1 MQLSDLKTGEKGVI
15 VKVLGHGAFRKRILE
30 MGFVKGNVVEVI
42 LSAPLKD
49 PIKYKILG
57 FDVSLRRK
65 DANQIEVVSFQ
76 EVKYLEEEKS
86 NNKDN
91 TIEKENDFV
100 SSSYDKDYL
109 EQAKAKELAEKK
121 SKIINVA
128 LVGNP
133 NCGKTSIFNIASHAH
148 ERVGNYSGV
157 TVDEKVGT
165 FTYNGYT
172 FHLTDLPGTYSLSAY
187 SPEELYVR
195 KHIMNKKP
203 DIILNVIDASNIER
217 NLYLTTSIIDM
228 DLNIVMALNMYD
240 ELENSGDKIDIDNL
254 AQLLGIP
261 IIPTIGRNG
270 IGINNLFDKIIDVY
284 EGTDTLSHHIHIN
297 HGQHIEQIISTLRKA
312 LREKNFSDYMST
324 RFLSIKLLEGDRDM
338 ETFIKKTDNTDTIL
352 KLRDDLKQTFEKQNN
367 VDLETAITDAKYG
380 FIRGALKEVCIKNE
394 KKDKNKTTEFIDSI
408 VTNKYLGYPVFLLFL
423 LITFFCTFF
432 IGQFPM
438 DWIDALFVFL
448 GEKVSNIM
456 VDGPLK
462 DMLVDGIISGVGS
475 VIVFLPNI
483 LILYIFISFMEDSG
497 YMARAAFIMDKLMHK
512 MGLHGKSFIPMI
524 MGFGCN
530 IPAIM
535 STRTIED
542 RKSRLITMLIIP
554 LMSCSARIPVYLILI
569 GAFFPTKAPFILLFL
584 YVLGMVLAILLAK
597 IFSKFIVRGESMP
610 FVMELPPYRMPTTKS
625 VIRHAW
631 EKGKEYL
638 KKMGTT
644 ILFASILIWALG
656 YYPQHDA
663 FNNPK
668 QQIENSYLGRIGKTI
683 EPVMAPCGFDWK
695 QSVSLLSGAFAKEIV
710 ASTMGVLYSS
720 SEESE
725 QVKQIIEEDNG
736 SDLRISRL
744 IHNNMTPLSAF
755 CMLIFVLL
763 YMPCLSTVVAIKAET
778 GKWRLALFVVC
789 YTICLAWIC
798 STIVYQIGSLIIS

>member
-1 MQLSDLKTGEKGVI
+1 MFLSDLKTGEKGVI

-30 MGFVKGNVVEVI
+30 MGFVKGNVVEVV

-49 PIKYKILG
+49 PIKYKILN

-65 DANQIEVVSFQ
+65 DATQIEVVSLNEAKAIKEQ
-76 EVKYLEEEKS
+76 S
-86 NNKDN
+86 NNQDN
-91 TIEKENDFV
+91 NTEKNLILSNHEE
-100 SSSYDKDYL
+100 DYL
-109 EQAKAKELAEKK
+109 QQAKELAEKK
-121 SKIINVA
+121 SKVINVA

-133 NCGKTSIFNIASHAH
+133 NCGKTSIFNVASHAH

-165 FTYNGYT
+165 FTYKGYT
-172 FHLTDLPGTYSLSAY
+172 FNLTDLPGTYSLSAY

-195 KHIMNKKP
+195 KHIMSKKP
-203 DIILNVIDASNIER
+203 DIVLNVIDASNIER
-217 NLYLTTSIIDM
+217 NLYLTTSVIDM

-240 ELENSGDKIDIDNL
+240 ELENSGDKLDIDNF
-254 AQLLGIP
+254 AKLLGIP

-270 IGINNLFDKIIDVY
+270 TGVNNLFDKIIDVY
-284 EGTDTLSHHIHIN
+284 EGKDTLSHHIHIN
-297 HGQHIEQIISTLRKA
+297 HGVIIERLITTLRKS
-312 LREKNFSDYMST
+312 LRENGFSDYMST
-324 RFLSIKLLEGDRDM
+324 RFLAIKLLEGDKDM
-338 ETFIKKTDNTDTIL
+338 ETFVKQTNTNGEIL
-352 KLRDDLKQTFEKQNN
+352 KLRDTLRESFEKQINA
-367 VDLETAITDAKYG
+367 DLETSITDAKYG
-380 FIRGALKEVCIKNE
+380 FIRGALKEVWQKNE
-394 KKDKNKTTEFIDSI
+394 KQDKNKTTEFIDSI

-423 LITFFCTFF
+423 LVTFFCTFF

-438 DWIDALFVFL
+438 DWIDALFAWL
-448 GEKVSNIM
+448 GEKVSDTM
-456 VDGPLK
+456 TDGPLK
-462 DMLVDGIISGVGS
+462 DMIVDGIISGVGS

-497 YMARAAFIMDKLMHK
+497 YMARAAFIMDKLMHR

-530 IPAIM
+530 IPAVM
-535 STRTIED
+535 ATRTIED
-542 RKSRLITMLIIP
+542 RKSRLITMLIVP
-554 LMSCSARIPVYLILI
+554 LMSCSARIPVYLIII
-569 GAFFPTKAPFILLFL
+569 GAFFPSKAPFILLFL
-584 YVLGMVLAILLAK
+584 YVLGMALAILMAK
-597 IFSKFIVRGESMP
+597 IFSKFLVKGESMP
-610 FVMELPPYRMPTTKS
+610 FVMELPPYRMPTSKS
-625 VIRHAW
+625 VLRHAW

-656 YYPQHDA
+656 YYPNHNDY
-663 FNNPK
+663 NNPK

-683 EPVMAPCGFDWK
+683 EPVMEPCGFDWK

-720 SEESE
+720 ADKSE
-725 QVKQIIEEDNG
+725 QVQEIIAQDDG

-744 IHNNMTPLSAF
+744 IHNNMSPLSAF

-763 YMPCLSTVVAIKAET
+763 YMPCVSTVIAIKSET
-778 GKWRLALFVVC
+778 GKWRWALFVVC

-798 STIVYQIGSLIIS
+798 STIVFQLGSLIIG

>member
-1 MQLSDLKTGEKGVI
+1 MFLSDLKTGEKGVI

-30 MGFVKGNVVEVI
+30 MGFVKGNVVEVV

-49 PIKYKILG
+49 PIKYKILN

-65 DANQIEVVSFQ
+65 DATQIEVVSLNEAKAIKEQ
-76 EVKYLEEEKS
+76 TNNQDNNTEKNLILSNHEE
-86 NNKDN
+86 
-91 TIEKENDFV
+91 
-100 SSSYDKDYL
+100 DYL
-109 EQAKAKELAEKK
+109 QQAKELAEKK
-121 SKIINVA
+121 SKVINVA

-133 NCGKTSIFNIASHAH
+133 NCGKTSIFNVASHAH

-165 FTYNGYT
+165 FTYKGYT
-172 FHLTDLPGTYSLSAY
+172 FNLTDLPGTYSLSAY

-195 KHIMNKKP
+195 KHIMSKKP
-203 DIILNVIDASNIER
+203 DIVLNVIDASNIER
-217 NLYLTTSIIDM
+217 NMYLTTSVIDM

-240 ELENSGDKIDIDNL
+240 ELENSGDKLDIDNF
-254 AQLLGIP
+254 AKLLGIP

-270 IGINNLFDKIIDVY
+270 TGVNNLFDKIIDVY
-284 EGTDTLSHHIHIN
+284 EGKDTLSHHIHIN
-297 HGQHIEQIISTLRKA
+297 HGVIIERLITTLRKS
-312 LREKNFSDYMST
+312 LRENGFSDYMST
-324 RFLSIKLLEGDRDM
+324 RFLAIKLLEGDKDM
-338 ETFIKKTDNTDTIL
+338 ETFVKQTNTNGEIL
-352 KLRDDLKQTFEKQNN
+352 KLRDTLRESFEKQINA
-367 VDLETAITDAKYG
+367 DLETSITDAKYG
-380 FIRGALKEVCIKNE
+380 FIRGALKEVWQKNE
-394 KKDKNKTTEFIDSI
+394 KQDKNKTTEFIDSI

-423 LITFFCTFF
+423 LVTFFCTFF

-438 DWIDALFVFL
+438 DWIDALFAWL
-448 GEKVSNIM
+448 GEKVSDTM
-456 VDGPLK
+456 TDGPLK
-462 DMLVDGIISGVGS
+462 DMIVDGIISGVGS

-497 YMARAAFIMDKLMHK
+497 YMARAAFIMDKLMHR

-530 IPAIM
+530 IPAVM
-535 STRTIED
+535 ATRTIED
-542 RKSRLITMLIIP
+542 RKSRLITMLIVP
-554 LMSCSARIPVYLILI
+554 LMSCSARIPVYLIII
-569 GAFFPTKAPFILLFL
+569 GAFFPSKAPFILLFL
-584 YVLGMVLAILLAK
+584 YVLGMALAILMAK
-597 IFSKFIVRGESMP
+597 IFSKFLVKGESMP
-610 FVMELPPYRMPTTKS
+610 FVMELPPYRMPTSKS
-625 VIRHAW
+625 VLRHAW

-656 YYPQHDA
+656 YYPNHNDY
-663 FNNPK
+663 NNPK

-683 EPVMAPCGFDWK
+683 EPVMEPCGFDWK

-720 SEESE
+720 ADKSE
-725 QVKQIIEEDNG
+725 QVQEIIAQDDG

-744 IHNNMTPLSAF
+744 IHNNMSPLSAF

-763 YMPCLSTVVAIKAET
+763 YMPCVSTVIAIKSET
-778 GKWRLALFVVC
+778 GKWRWALFVVC

-798 STIVYQIGSLIIS
+798 STIVFQLGSLIIG

>member
-1 MQLSDLKTGEKGVI
+1 MFLSDLKTGEKGVI

-49 PIKYKILG
+49 PIKYKILN

-65 DANQIEVVSFQ
+65 DATQIEVVSLNEAKAIKEQ
-76 EVKYLEEEKS
+76 TNNQDNNTEKNLILSNHEE
-86 NNKDN
+86 
-91 TIEKENDFV
+91 
-100 SSSYDKDYL
+100 DYL
-109 EQAKAKELAEKK
+109 QQAKELAEKK
-121 SKIINVA
+121 SKVINVA

-133 NCGKTSIFNIASHAH
+133 NCGKTSIFNVASHAH

-165 FTYNGYT
+165 FTYKGYT
-172 FHLTDLPGTYSLSAY
+172 FNLTDLPGTYSLSAY

-195 KHIMNKKP
+195 KHIMSKKP
-203 DIILNVIDASNIER
+203 DIVLNVIDASNIER
-217 NLYLTTSIIDM
+217 NLYLTTSVIDM

-240 ELENSGDKIDIDNL
+240 ELENSGDKLDIDNF
-254 AQLLGIP
+254 AKLLGIP

-270 IGINNLFDKIIDVY
+270 TGVNNLFDKIIDVY
-284 EGTDTLSHHIHIN
+284 EGKDTLSHHIHIN
-297 HGQHIEQIISTLRKA
+297 HGVIIERLITTLRKS
-312 LREKNFSDYMST
+312 LRENGFSDYMST
-324 RFLSIKLLEGDRDM
+324 RFLAIKLLEGDKDM
-338 ETFIKKTDNTDTIL
+338 ETFVKQTNTNGEIL
-352 KLRDDLKQTFEKQNN
+352 KLRDTLRESFEKQINA
-367 VDLETAITDAKYG
+367 DLETSITDAKYG
-380 FIRGALKEVCIKNE
+380 FIRGALKEVWQKNE
-394 KKDKNKTTEFIDSI
+394 KQDKNKTTEFIDSI

-423 LITFFCTFF
+423 LVTFFCTFF

-438 DWIDALFVFL
+438 DWIDALFAWL
-448 GEKVSNIM
+448 GEKVSDTM
-456 VDGPLK
+456 TDGPLK
-462 DMLVDGIISGVGS
+462 DMIVDGIISGVGS

-497 YMARAAFIMDKLMHK
+497 YMARAAFIMDKLMHR

-530 IPAIM
+530 IPAVM
-535 STRTIED
+535 ATRTIED
-542 RKSRLITMLIIP
+542 RKSRLITMLIVP
-554 LMSCSARIPVYLILI
+554 LMSCSARIPVYLIII
-569 GAFFPTKAPFILLFL
+569 GAFFPSKAPFILLFL
-584 YVLGMVLAILLAK
+584 YVLGMALAILMAK
-597 IFSKFIVRGESMP
+597 IFSKFLVKGESMP
-610 FVMELPPYRMPTTKS
+610 FVMELPPYRMPTSKS
-625 VIRHAW
+625 VLRHAW

-656 YYPQHDA
+656 YYPNHNNY
-663 FNNPK
+663 NNPK

-683 EPVMAPCGFDWK
+683 EPVMEPCGFDWK

-720 SEESE
+720 ADKSE
-725 QVKQIIEEDNG
+725 QVQEIIAQDDG

-744 IHNNMTPLSAF
+744 IHNNMSPLSAF

-763 YMPCLSTVVAIKAET
+763 YMPCVSTVIAIKSET
-778 GKWRLALFVVC
+778 GKWRWALFVVC

-798 STIVYQIGSLIIS
+798 STIVFQLGSLIIG

>member
-1 MQLSDLKTGEKGVI
+1 MFLSDLKTGEKGVI

-49 PIKYKILG
+49 PIKYKILN

-65 DANQIEVVSFQ
+65 DATQIEVVSLNEAKALKEQ
-76 EVKYLEEEKS
+76 TNNQDNNTEKNLILSNHEE
-86 NNKDN
+86 
-91 TIEKENDFV
+91 
-100 SSSYDKDYL
+100 DYL
-109 EQAKAKELAEKK
+109 QQAKELAEKK
-121 SKIINVA
+121 SKVINVA

-133 NCGKTSIFNIASHAH
+133 NCGKTSIFNVASHAH

-165 FTYNGYT
+165 FTYKGYT
-172 FHLTDLPGTYSLSAY
+172 FNLTDLPGTYSLSAY

-195 KHIMNKKP
+195 KHIMSKKP
-203 DIILNVIDASNIER
+203 DIVLNVIDASNIER
-217 NLYLTTSIIDM
+217 NLYLTTSVIDM

-240 ELENSGDKIDIDNL
+240 ELENSGDKLDIDNF
-254 AQLLGIP
+254 AKLLGIP

-270 IGINNLFDKIIDVY
+270 TGVNNLFDKIIDVY
-284 EGTDTLSHHIHIN
+284 EGKDTLSHHIHIN
-297 HGQHIEQIISTLRKA
+297 HGVIIERLITTLRKS
-312 LREKNFSDYMST
+312 LRENGFSDYMST
-324 RFLSIKLLEGDRDM
+324 RFLAIKLLEGDKDM
-338 ETFIKKTDNTDTIL
+338 ETFVKQTNTNGEIL
-352 KLRDDLKQTFEKQNN
+352 KLRDTLRESFEKQINA
-367 VDLETAITDAKYG
+367 DLETSITDAKYG
-380 FIRGALKEVCIKNE
+380 FIRGALKEVWQKNE
-394 KKDKNKTTEFIDSI
+394 KQDKNKTTEFIDSI

-423 LITFFCTFF
+423 LVTFFCTFF

-438 DWIDALFVFL
+438 DWIDALFAWL
-448 GEKVSNIM
+448 GEKVSDTM
-456 VDGPLK
+456 TDGPLK
-462 DMLVDGIISGVGS
+462 DMIVDGIISGVGS

-497 YMARAAFIMDKLMHK
+497 YMARAAFIMDKLMHR

-530 IPAIM
+530 IPAVM
-535 STRTIED
+535 ATRTIED
-542 RKSRLITMLIIP
+542 RKSRLITMLIVP
-554 LMSCSARIPVYLILI
+554 LMSCSARIPVYLIII
-569 GAFFPTKAPFILLFL
+569 GAFFPSKAPFILLFL
-584 YVLGMVLAILLAK
+584 YVLGMALAILMAK
-597 IFSKFIVRGESMP
+597 IFSKFLVKGESMP
-610 FVMELPPYRMPTTKS
+610 FVMELPPYRMPTSKS
-625 VIRHAW
+625 VLRHAW

-656 YYPQHDA
+656 YYPNHNNY
-663 FNNPK
+663 NNPK

-683 EPVMAPCGFDWK
+683 EPVMEPCGFDWK

-720 SEESE
+720 VDKSE
-725 QVKQIIEEDNG
+725 QVQEIIAQDDG

-744 IHNNMTPLSAF
+744 IHNNMSPLSAF

-763 YMPCLSTVVAIKAET
+763 YMPCVSTVIAIKSET
-778 GKWRLALFVVC
+778 GKWRWALFVVC

-798 STIVYQIGSLIIS
+798 STIVFQLGSLIIG

>member
-1 MQLSDLKTGEKGVI
+1 MFLSDLKTGEKGVI

-30 MGFVKGNVVEVI
+30 MGFVKGNVVEVV

-49 PIKYKILG
+49 PIKYKILN

-65 DANQIEVVSFQ
+65 DATQIEVVSLNEAKALKEQ
-76 EVKYLEEEKS
+76 TNNQDNNTEKNLILSNHEE
-86 NNKDN
+86 
-91 TIEKENDFV
+91 
-100 SSSYDKDYL
+100 DYL
-109 EQAKAKELAEKK
+109 QQAKELAEKK
-121 SKIINVA
+121 SKVINVA

-133 NCGKTSIFNIASHAH
+133 NCGKTSIFNVASHAH

-165 FTYNGYT
+165 FTYKGYT
-172 FHLTDLPGTYSLSAY
+172 FNLTDLPGTYSLSAY

-195 KHIMNKKP
+195 KHIMSKKP
-203 DIILNVIDASNIER
+203 DIVLNVIDASNIER
-217 NLYLTTSIIDM
+217 NLYLTTSVIDM

-240 ELENSGDKIDIDNL
+240 ELENSGDKLDIDNF
-254 AQLLGIP
+254 AKLLGIP

-270 IGINNLFDKIIDVY
+270 TGVNNLFDKIIDVY
-284 EGTDTLSHHIHIN
+284 EGKDTLSHHIHIN
-297 HGQHIEQIISTLRKA
+297 HGVIIERLITTLRKS
-312 LREKNFSDYMST
+312 LRENGFSDYMST
-324 RFLSIKLLEGDRDM
+324 RFLAIKLLEGDKDM
-338 ETFIKKTDNTDTIL
+338 ETFVKQTNTNGEIL
-352 KLRDDLKQTFEKQNN
+352 KLRDTLRESFEKQINA
-367 VDLETAITDAKYG
+367 DLETSITDAKYG
-380 FIRGALKEVCIKNE
+380 FIRGALKEVWQKNE
-394 KKDKNKTTEFIDSI
+394 KQDKNKTTEFIDSI

-423 LITFFCTFF
+423 LVTFFCTFF

-438 DWIDALFVFL
+438 DWIDALFAWL
-448 GEKVSNIM
+448 GEKVSDTM
-456 VDGPLK
+456 TDGPLK
-462 DMLVDGIISGVGS
+462 DMIVDGIISGVGS

-497 YMARAAFIMDKLMHK
+497 YMARAAFIMDKLMHR

-530 IPAIM
+530 IPAVM
-535 STRTIED
+535 ATRTIED
-542 RKSRLITMLIIP
+542 RKSRLITMLIVP
-554 LMSCSARIPVYLILI
+554 LMSCSARIPVYLIII
-569 GAFFPTKAPFILLFL
+569 GAFFPSKAPFILLFL
-584 YVLGMVLAILLAK
+584 YVLGMALAILMAK
-597 IFSKFIVRGESMP
+597 IFSKFLVKGESMP
-610 FVMELPPYRMPTTKS
+610 FVMELPPYRMPTSKS
-625 VIRHAW
+625 VLRHAW

-656 YYPQHDA
+656 YYPNHNDY
-663 FNNPK
+663 NNPK

-683 EPVMAPCGFDWK
+683 EPVMEPCGFDWK

-720 SEESE
+720 ADKSE
-725 QVKQIIEEDNG
+725 QVQEIIAQDDG

-744 IHNNMTPLSAF
+744 IHNNMSPLSAF

-763 YMPCLSTVVAIKAET
+763 YMPCVSTVIAIKSET
-778 GKWRLALFVVC
+778 GKWRWALFVVC

-798 STIVYQIGSLIIS
+798 STIVFQIGSLIIG

>member
-1 MQLSDLKTGEKGVI
+1 MFLSDLKTGEKGVI

-49 PIKYKILG
+49 PIKYKILN

-65 DANQIEVVSFQ
+65 DAMQIEVVSLNEAKAIKQ
-76 EVKYLEEEKS
+76 QS
-86 NNKDN
+86 NNQDN
-91 TIEKENDFV
+91 NTEKNLILSNHED
-100 SSSYDKDYL
+100 DYL
-109 EQAKAKELAEKK
+109 QQAKELAEKK
-121 SKIINVA
+121 SKVINVA

-165 FTYNGYT
+165 FNYKGYT
-172 FHLTDLPGTYSLSAY
+172 FNLTDLPGTYSLSAY

-195 KHIMNKKP
+195 KHIMSKKP

-217 NLYLTTSIIDM
+217 NLYLTTSVIDM

-240 ELENSGDKIDIDNL
+240 ELENSGDKLDIDNF
-254 AQLLGIP
+254 AKLLGIP

-270 IGINNLFDKIIDVY
+270 TGVNNVFDKIIDVY
-284 EGTDTLSHHIHIN
+284 EGKDTLSHHIHIN
-297 HGQHIEQIISTLRKA
+297 HGVIIERLITTLRKS
-312 LREKNFSDYMST
+312 LRENGFSDYMST
-324 RFLSIKLLEGDRDM
+324 RFLAIKLLEGDKDM
-338 ETFIKKTDNTDTIL
+338 ETFVKQTNTNGEIL
-352 KLRDDLKQTFEKQNN
+352 KLRDSLKETFEKQINA
-367 VDLETAITDAKYG
+367 DLETSITDAKYG
-380 FIRGALKEVCIKNE
+380 FIRGALKEVWQKNE
-394 KKDKNKTTEFIDSI
+394 KQDKNKTTEFIDSI

-438 DWIDALFVFL
+438 DWIDALFAWL
-448 GEKVSNIM
+448 GEKVSNTM
-456 VDGPLK
+456 ADGPLK

-497 YMARAAFIMDKLMHK
+497 YMARAAFIMDKLMHR

-535 STRTIED
+535 ATRTIED
-542 RKSRLITMLIIP
+542 RKSRLITMLIVP
-554 LMSCSARIPVYLILI
+554 LMSCSARIPVYLIII

-584 YVLGMVLAILLAK
+584 YVLGMALAILMAK
-597 IFSKFIVRGESMP
+597 IFSKFLVKGESMP
-610 FVMELPPYRMPTTKS
+610 FVMELPPYRMPTSKS
-625 VIRHAW
+625 VVRHAW

-656 YYPQHDA
+656 YYPNHDNY
-663 FNNPK
+663 NNPK

-683 EPVMAPCGFDWK
+683 EPVMEPCGFDWK

-720 SEESE
+720 ADKSE
-725 QVKQIIEEDNG
+725 QVQEIIAEDSG

-744 IHNNMTPLSAF
+744 IHNNMSPLSAF

-763 YMPCLSTVVAIKAET
+763 YMPCVSTVIAIKAET
-778 GKWRLALFVVC
+778 GKWRWALFVVC

-798 STIVYQIGSLIIS
+798 STIVFQLGSLIIS

>member
-1 MQLSDLKTGEKGVI
+1 MFLSDLKTGEKGVI

-49 PIKYKILG
+49 PIKYKILN

-65 DANQIEVVSFQ
+65 DATQIEVVSLNEAKAIKEQ
-76 EVKYLEEEKS
+76 TNNQDNNTEKNLILSNHEE
-86 NNKDN
+86 
-91 TIEKENDFV
+91 
-100 SSSYDKDYL
+100 DYL
-109 EQAKAKELAEKK
+109 QQAKELAEKK
-121 SKIINVA
+121 SKVINVA

-165 FTYNGYT
+165 FTYKGYT
-172 FHLTDLPGTYSLSAY
+172 FNLTDLPGTYSLSAY

-195 KHIMNKKP
+195 KHIMSKKP
-203 DIILNVIDASNIER
+203 DIVLNVIDASNIER
-217 NLYLTTSIIDM
+217 NLYLTTSVIDM
-228 DLNIVMALNMYD
+228 DLNIVMAANMYD
-240 ELENSGDKIDIDNL
+240 ELENSGDKLDIDNF
-254 AQLLGIP
+254 AKLLGIP

-270 IGINNLFDKIIDVY
+270 TGVNNLFDKIIDVY
-284 EGTDTLSHHIHIN
+284 EGKDTLSHHIHIN
-297 HGQHIEQIISTLRKA
+297 HGVIIERLITTLRKS
-312 LREKNFSDYMST
+312 LRENGFSDYMST
-324 RFLSIKLLEGDRDM
+324 RFLAIKLLEGDKDM
-338 ETFIKKTDNTDTIL
+338 ETFVKQTNTNGEIL
-352 KLRDDLKQTFEKQNN
+352 KLRDTLRESFEKQINA
-367 VDLETAITDAKYG
+367 DLETSITDAKYG
-380 FIRGALKEVCIKNE
+380 FIRGALKEVWQKNE
-394 KKDKNKTTEFIDSI
+394 KQDKNKTTEFIDSI

-423 LITFFCTFF
+423 LVTFFCTFF

-438 DWIDALFVFL
+438 DWIDALFAWL
-448 GEKVSNIM
+448 GEKVSDTM
-456 VDGPLK
+456 TDGPLK
-462 DMLVDGIISGVGS
+462 DMIVDGIISGVGS

-497 YMARAAFIMDKLMHK
+497 YMARAAFIMDKLMHR

-530 IPAIM
+530 IPAVM
-535 STRTIED
+535 ATRTIED
-542 RKSRLITMLIIP
+542 RKSRLITMLIVP
-554 LMSCSARIPVYLILI
+554 LMSCSARIPVYLIII
-569 GAFFPTKAPFILLFL
+569 GAFFPSKAPFILLFL
-584 YVLGMVLAILLAK
+584 YVLGMALAILMAK
-597 IFSKFIVRGESMP
+597 IFSKFLVKGESMP
-610 FVMELPPYRMPTTKS
+610 FVMELPPYRMPTSKS
-625 VIRHAW
+625 VLRHAW

-656 YYPQHDA
+656 YYPNHNDY
-663 FNNPK
+663 NNPK

-683 EPVMAPCGFDWK
+683 EPVMEPCGFDWK

-720 SEESE
+720 ADKSE
-725 QVKQIIEEDNG
+725 QVQEIIAQDDG

-744 IHNNMTPLSAF
+744 IHNNMSPLSAF

-763 YMPCLSTVVAIKAET
+763 YMPCVSTVIAIKSET
-778 GKWRLALFVVC
+778 GKWRWALFVVC

-798 STIVYQIGSLIIS
+798 STIVFQLGSLIIG

>member
-1 MQLSDLKTGEKGVI
+1 MFLSDLKTGEKGVI

-49 PIKYKILG
+49 PIKYKILN

-65 DANQIEVVSFQ
+65 DATQIEVVSLNEAKAIKEQ
-76 EVKYLEEEKS
+76 TNNQDNNTEKNLILSNHEE
-86 NNKDN
+86 
-91 TIEKENDFV
+91 
-100 SSSYDKDYL
+100 DYL
-109 EQAKAKELAEKK
+109 QQAKELAEKK
-121 SKIINVA
+121 SKVINVA

-165 FTYNGYT
+165 FTYKGYT
-172 FHLTDLPGTYSLSAY
+172 FNLTDLPGTYSLSAY

-195 KHIMNKKP
+195 KHIMSKKP
-203 DIILNVIDASNIER
+203 DIVLNVIDASNIER
-217 NLYLTTSIIDM
+217 NLYLTTSVIDM

-240 ELENSGDKIDIDNL
+240 ELENSGDKLDIDNF
-254 AQLLGIP
+254 AKLLGIP

-270 IGINNLFDKIIDVY
+270 TGVNNLFDKIIDVY
-284 EGTDTLSHHIHIN
+284 EGKDTLSHHIHIN
-297 HGQHIEQIISTLRKA
+297 HGVIIERLITTLRKS
-312 LREKNFSDYMST
+312 LRENGFSDYMST
-324 RFLSIKLLEGDRDM
+324 RFLAIKLLEGDKDM
-338 ETFIKKTDNTDTIL
+338 ETFVKQTNTNGEIL
-352 KLRDDLKQTFEKQNN
+352 KLRDSLRESFEKQINA
-367 VDLETAITDAKYG
+367 DLETSITDAKYG
-380 FIRGALKEVCIKNE
+380 FIRGALKEVWQKNE
-394 KKDKNKTTEFIDSI
+394 KQDKNKTTEFIDSI

-423 LITFFCTFF
+423 LVTFFCTFF

-438 DWIDALFVFL
+438 DWIDALFAWL
-448 GEKVSNIM
+448 GEKVSDTM
-456 VDGPLK
+456 TDGPLK
-462 DMLVDGIISGVGS
+462 DMIVDGIISGVGS

-497 YMARAAFIMDKLMHK
+497 YMARAAFIMDKLMHR

-530 IPAIM
+530 IPAVM
-535 STRTIED
+535 ATRTIED
-542 RKSRLITMLIIP
+542 RKSRLITMLIVP
-554 LMSCSARIPVYLILI
+554 LMSCSARIPVYLIII
-569 GAFFPTKAPFILLFL
+569 GAFFPSKAPFILLFL
-584 YVLGMVLAILLAK
+584 YVLGMALAILMAK
-597 IFSKFIVRGESMP
+597 IFSKFLVKGESMP
-610 FVMELPPYRMPTTKS
+610 FVMELPPYRMPTSKS
-625 VIRHAW
+625 VLRHAW

-656 YYPQHDA
+656 YYPNHNDY
-663 FNNPK
+663 NNPK

-683 EPVMAPCGFDWK
+683 EPVMEPCGFDWK

-720 SEESE
+720 ADKSE
-725 QVKQIIEEDNG
+725 QVQEIISQDDG

-744 IHNNMTPLSAF
+744 IHNNMSPLSAF

-763 YMPCLSTVVAIKAET
+763 YMPCVSTVIAIKAET
-778 GKWRLALFVVC
+778 GKWRWALFVVC

-798 STIVYQIGSLIIS
+798 STIVFQLGSLIIG

>member
-1 MQLSDLKTGEKGVI
+1 MFLSDLKTGEKGVI

-30 MGFVKGNVVEVI
+30 MGFVKGNVVEVV

-49 PIKYKILG
+49 PIKYKILN

-65 DANQIEVVSFQ
+65 DATQIEVVSLNEAKAIKEQ
-76 EVKYLEEEKS
+76 TNNQDNNTEKNLILSNHEE
-86 NNKDN
+86 
-91 TIEKENDFV
+91 
-100 SSSYDKDYL
+100 DYL
-109 EQAKAKELAEKK
+109 QQAKELAEKK
-121 SKIINVA
+121 SKVINVA

-133 NCGKTSIFNIASHAH
+133 NCGKTSIFNVASHAH

-165 FTYNGYT
+165 FTYKGYT
-172 FHLTDLPGTYSLSAY
+172 FNLTDLPGTYSLSAY

-195 KHIMNKKP
+195 KHIMSKKP
-203 DIILNVIDASNIER
+203 DIVLNVIDASNIER
-217 NLYLTTSIIDM
+217 NLYLTTSVIDM

-240 ELENSGDKIDIDNL
+240 ELENSGDKLDIDNF
-254 AQLLGIP
+254 AKLLGIP

-270 IGINNLFDKIIDVY
+270 TGVNNLFDKIIDVY
-284 EGTDTLSHHIHIN
+284 EGKDTLSHHIHIN
-297 HGQHIEQIISTLRKA
+297 HGVIIERLITTLRKS
-312 LREKNFSDYMST
+312 LRENGFSDYMST
-324 RFLSIKLLEGDRDM
+324 RFLAIKLLEGDKDM
-338 ETFIKKTDNTDTIL
+338 ETFVKQTNTNGEIL
-352 KLRDDLKQTFEKQNN
+352 KLRDTLRESFEKQINA
-367 VDLETAITDAKYG
+367 DLETSITDAKYG
-380 FIRGALKEVCIKNE
+380 FIRGALKEVWQKNE
-394 KKDKNKTTEFIDSI
+394 KQDKNKTTEFIDSI

-423 LITFFCTFF
+423 LVTFFCTFF

-438 DWIDALFVFL
+438 DWIDALFAWL
-448 GEKVSNIM
+448 GEKVSDTM
-456 VDGPLK
+456 TDGPLK
-462 DMLVDGIISGVGS
+462 DMIVDGIISGVGS

-497 YMARAAFIMDKLMHK
+497 YMARAAFIMDKLMHR

-530 IPAIM
+530 IPAVM
-535 STRTIED
+535 ATRTIED
-542 RKSRLITMLIIP
+542 RKSRLITMLIVP
-554 LMSCSARIPVYLILI
+554 LMSCSARIPVYLIII
-569 GAFFPTKAPFILLFL
+569 GAFFPSKAPFILLFL
-584 YVLGMVLAILLAK
+584 YVLGMALAILMAK
-597 IFSKFIVRGESMP
+597 IFSKFLVKGESMP
-610 FVMELPPYRMPTTKS
+610 FVMELPPYRMPTSKS
-625 VIRHAW
+625 VLRHAW

-656 YYPQHDA
+656 YYPNHNDY
-663 FNNPK
+663 NNPK

-683 EPVMAPCGFDWK
+683 EPVMEPCGFDWK

-720 SEESE
+720 ADKSE
-725 QVKQIIEEDNG
+725 QVQEIIAQDDG

-744 IHNNMTPLSAF
+744 IHNNMSPLSAF

-763 YMPCLSTVVAIKAET
+763 YMPCVSTVIAIKAET
-778 GKWRLALFVVC
+778 GKWRWALFVVC

-798 STIVYQIGSLIIS
+798 STIVFQLGSLIIG

>member
-1 MQLSDLKTGEKGVI
+1 MFLSDLKTGEKGVI

-49 PIKYKILG
+49 PIKYKILN

-65 DANQIEVVSFQ
+65 DATQIEVVSLNEAKALKEQ
-76 EVKYLEEEKS
+76 TNNQDNNTEKNLILSNHEE
-86 NNKDN
+86 
-91 TIEKENDFV
+91 
-100 SSSYDKDYL
+100 DYL
-109 EQAKAKELAEKK
+109 QQAKELAEKK
-121 SKIINVA
+121 SKVINVA

-133 NCGKTSIFNIASHAH
+133 NCGKTSIFNVASHAH

-165 FTYNGYT
+165 FTYKGYT
-172 FHLTDLPGTYSLSAY
+172 FNLTDLPGTYSLSAY

-195 KHIMNKKP
+195 KHIMSKKP
-203 DIILNVIDASNIER
+203 DIVLNVIDASNIER
-217 NLYLTTSIIDM
+217 NLYLTTSVIDM

-240 ELENSGDKIDIDNL
+240 ELENSGDKLDIDNF
-254 AQLLGIP
+254 AKLLGIP

-270 IGINNLFDKIIDVY
+270 TGVNNLFDKIIDVY
-284 EGTDTLSHHIHIN
+284 EGKDTLSHHIHIN
-297 HGQHIEQIISTLRKA
+297 HGVIIERLITTLRKS
-312 LREKNFSDYMST
+312 LRENGFSDYMST
-324 RFLSIKLLEGDRDM
+324 RFLAIKLLEGDKDM
-338 ETFIKKTDNTDTIL
+338 ETFVKQTNTNGEIL
-352 KLRDDLKQTFEKQNN
+352 KLRDSLRESFEKQINA
-367 VDLETAITDAKYG
+367 DLETSITDAKYG
-380 FIRGALKEVCIKNE
+380 FIRGALKEVWQKNE
-394 KKDKNKTTEFIDSI
+394 KQDKNKTTEFIDSI

-423 LITFFCTFF
+423 LVTFFCTFF

-438 DWIDALFVFL
+438 DWIDALFAWL
-448 GEKVSNIM
+448 GEKVSDTM
-456 VDGPLK
+456 TDGPLK
-462 DMLVDGIISGVGS
+462 DMIVDGIISGVGS

-497 YMARAAFIMDKLMHK
+497 YMARAAFIMDKLMHR

-530 IPAIM
+530 IPAVM
-535 STRTIED
+535 ATRTIED
-542 RKSRLITMLIIP
+542 RKSRLITMLIVP
-554 LMSCSARIPVYLILI
+554 LMSCSARIPVYLIII
-569 GAFFPTKAPFILLFL
+569 GAFFPSKAPFILLFL
-584 YVLGMVLAILLAK
+584 YVLGMALAILMAK
-597 IFSKFIVRGESMP
+597 IFSKFLVKGESMP
-610 FVMELPPYRMPTTKS
+610 FVMELPPYRMPTSKS
-625 VIRHAW
+625 VLRHAW

-656 YYPQHDA
+656 YYPNHNNY
-663 FNNPK
+663 NNPK

-683 EPVMAPCGFDWK
+683 EPVMEPCGFDWK

-720 SEESE
+720 ADKSE
-725 QVKQIIEEDNG
+725 QVQEIIAQDDG

-744 IHNNMTPLSAF
+744 IHNNMSPLSAF

-763 YMPCLSTVVAIKAET
+763 YMPCVSTVIAIKSET
-778 GKWRLALFVVC
+778 GKWRWALFVVC

-798 STIVYQIGSLIIS
+798 STIVFQLGSLIIG

>member
-1 MQLSDLKTGEKGVI
+1 MFLSDLKTGEKGVI

-49 PIKYKILG
+49 PIKYKILN

-65 DANQIEVVSFQ
+65 DATQIEVVSLNEAKAIKEQ
-76 EVKYLEEEKS
+76 TNNQDNNTEKNLILSNHEE
-86 NNKDN
+86 
-91 TIEKENDFV
+91 
-100 SSSYDKDYL
+100 DYL
-109 EQAKAKELAEKK
+109 QQAKELAEKK
-121 SKIINVA
+121 SKVINVA

-133 NCGKTSIFNIASHAH
+133 NCGKTSIFNVASHAH

-165 FTYNGYT
+165 FTYKGYT
-172 FHLTDLPGTYSLSAY
+172 FNLTDLPGTYSLSAY

-195 KHIMNKKP
+195 KHIMSKKP
-203 DIILNVIDASNIER
+203 DIVLNVIDASNIER
-217 NLYLTTSIIDM
+217 NLYLTTSVIDM

-240 ELENSGDKIDIDNL
+240 ELENSGDKLDIDNF
-254 AQLLGIP
+254 AKLLGIP

-270 IGINNLFDKIIDVY
+270 TGVNNLFDKIIDVY
-284 EGTDTLSHHIHIN
+284 EGKDTLSHHIHIN
-297 HGQHIEQIISTLRKA
+297 HGVIIERLITTLRKS
-312 LREKNFSDYMST
+312 LRENGFSDYMST
-324 RFLSIKLLEGDRDM
+324 RFLAIKLLEGDKDM
-338 ETFIKKTDNTDTIL
+338 ETFVKQTNTNGEIL
-352 KLRDDLKQTFEKQNN
+352 KLRDTLRESFEKQINA
-367 VDLETAITDAKYG
+367 DLETSITDAKYG
-380 FIRGALKEVCIKNE
+380 FIRGALKEVWQKNE
-394 KKDKNKTTEFIDSI
+394 KQDKNKTTEFIDSI

-423 LITFFCTFF
+423 LVTFFCTFF

-438 DWIDALFVFL
+438 DWIDALFAWL
-448 GEKVSNIM
+448 GEKVSDTM
-456 VDGPLK
+456 TDGPLK
-462 DMLVDGIISGVGS
+462 DMIVDGIISGVGS

-497 YMARAAFIMDKLMHK
+497 YMARAAFIMDKLMHR

-530 IPAIM
+530 IPAVM
-535 STRTIED
+535 ATRTIED
-542 RKSRLITMLIIP
+542 RKSRLITMLIVP
-554 LMSCSARIPVYLILI
+554 LMSCSARIPVYLIII
-569 GAFFPTKAPFILLFL
+569 GAFFPSKAPFILLFL
-584 YVLGMVLAILLAK
+584 YVLGMALAILMAK
-597 IFSKFIVRGESMP
+597 IFSKFLVKGESMP
-610 FVMELPPYRMPTTKS
+610 FVMELPPYRMPTSKS
-625 VIRHAW
+625 VLRHAW

-656 YYPQHDA
+656 YYPNHNDY
-663 FNNPK
+663 NNPK

-683 EPVMAPCGFDWK
+683 KPVMEPCGFDWK

-720 SEESE
+720 ADKSE
-725 QVKQIIEEDNG
+725 QVQEIISQDDG

-744 IHNNMTPLSAF
+744 IHNNMSSLSAF

-763 YMPCLSTVVAIKAET
+763 YMPCVSTVIAIKAET
-778 GKWRLALFVVC
+778 GKWRWALFVVC

-798 STIVYQIGSLIIS
+798 STIVFQLGSLIISK

>member
-1 MQLSDLKTGEKGVI
+1 MFLSDLKTGEKGVI

-49 PIKYKILG
+49 PIKYKILN

-65 DANQIEVVSFQ
+65 DATQIEVVSLNEAKAIKEQ
-76 EVKYLEEEKS
+76 TNNQDNNTEKNLILSNHEE
-86 NNKDN
+86 
-91 TIEKENDFV
+91 
-100 SSSYDKDYL
+100 DYL
-109 EQAKAKELAEKK
+109 QQAKELAEKK
-121 SKIINVA
+121 SKVINVA

-133 NCGKTSIFNIASHAH
+133 NCGKTSIFNVASHAH

-165 FTYNGYT
+165 FTYKGYT
-172 FHLTDLPGTYSLSAY
+172 FNLTDLPGTYSLSAY

-195 KHIMNKKP
+195 KHIMSKKP
-203 DIILNVIDASNIER
+203 DIVLNVIDASNIER
-217 NLYLTTSIIDM
+217 NLYLTTSVIDM

-240 ELENSGDKIDIDNL
+240 ELENSGDKLDIDNF
-254 AQLLGIP
+254 AKLLGIP

-270 IGINNLFDKIIDVY
+270 TGVNNLFDKIIDVY
-284 EGTDTLSHHIHIN
+284 EGKDTLSHHIHIN
-297 HGQHIEQIISTLRKA
+297 HGVIIERLITTLRKS
-312 LREKNFSDYMST
+312 LRENGFSDYMST
-324 RFLSIKLLEGDRDM
+324 RFLAIKLLEGDKDM
-338 ETFIKKTDNTDTIL
+338 ETFVKQTNTNGEIL
-352 KLRDDLKQTFEKQNN
+352 KLRDTLRESFEKQINA
-367 VDLETAITDAKYG
+367 DLETSITDAKYG
-380 FIRGALKEVCIKNE
+380 FIRGALKEVWQKNE
-394 KKDKNKTTEFIDSI
+394 KQDKNKTTEFIDSI

-423 LITFFCTFF
+423 LVTFFCTFF

-438 DWIDALFVFL
+438 DWIDALFAWL
-448 GEKVSNIM
+448 GEKVSDTM
-456 VDGPLK
+456 TDGPLK
-462 DMLVDGIISGVGS
+462 DMIVDGIISGVGS

-497 YMARAAFIMDKLMHK
+497 YMARAAFIMDKLMHR

-530 IPAIM
+530 IPAVM
-535 STRTIED
+535 ATRTIED
-542 RKSRLITMLIIP
+542 RKSRLITMLIVP
-554 LMSCSARIPVYLILI
+554 LMSCSARIPVYLIII
-569 GAFFPTKAPFILLFL
+569 GAFFPSKAPFILLFL
-584 YVLGMVLAILLAK
+584 YVLGMALAILMAK
-597 IFSKFIVRGESMP
+597 IFSKFLVKGESMP
-610 FVMELPPYRMPTTKS
+610 FVMELPPYRMPTSKS
-625 VIRHAW
+625 VLRHAW

-656 YYPQHDA
+656 YYPNHNDY
-663 FNNPK
+663 NNPK

-683 EPVMAPCGFDWK
+683 EPVMEPCGFDWK

-720 SEESE
+720 ADKSE
-725 QVKQIIEEDNG
+725 QVQEIIAQDDG

-744 IHNNMTPLSAF
+744 IHNNMSPLSAF

-763 YMPCLSTVVAIKAET
+763 YMPCVSTVIAIKSET
-778 GKWRLALFVVC
+778 GKWRWALFVVC

-798 STIVYQIGSLIIS
+798 STIVFQLGSLIIG

>member
-1 MQLSDLKTGEKGVI
+1 MFLSDLKTGEKGVI

-49 PIKYKILG
+49 PIKYKILN

-65 DANQIEVVSFQ
+65 DATQIEVVSLNEAKAIKEQ
-76 EVKYLEEEKS
+76 TNNQDNNTEKNLILSNHEE
-86 NNKDN
+86 
-91 TIEKENDFV
+91 
-100 SSSYDKDYL
+100 DYL
-109 EQAKAKELAEKK
+109 QQAKELAEKK
-121 SKIINVA
+121 SKVINVA

-165 FTYNGYT
+165 FTYKGYT
-172 FHLTDLPGTYSLSAY
+172 FNLTDLPGTYSLSAY

-195 KHIMNKKP
+195 KHIMSKKP
-203 DIILNVIDASNIER
+203 DIVLNVIDASNIER
-217 NLYLTTSIIDM
+217 NLYLTTSVIDM

-240 ELENSGDKIDIDNL
+240 ELENSGDKLDIDNF
-254 AQLLGIP
+254 AKLLGIP

-270 IGINNLFDKIIDVY
+270 TGVNNLFDKIIDVY
-284 EGTDTLSHHIHIN
+284 EGKDTLSHHIHIN
-297 HGQHIEQIISTLRKA
+297 HGVIIERLITTLRKS
-312 LREKNFSDYMST
+312 LRENGFSDYMST
-324 RFLSIKLLEGDRDM
+324 RFLAIKLLEGDKDM
-338 ETFIKKTDNTDTIL
+338 ETFVKQTNTNGEIL
-352 KLRDDLKQTFEKQNN
+352 KLRDSLRESFEKQINA
-367 VDLETAITDAKYG
+367 DLETSITDAKYG
-380 FIRGALKEVCIKNE
+380 FIRGALKEVWQKNE
-394 KKDKNKTTEFIDSI
+394 KQDKNKTTEFIDSI

-423 LITFFCTFF
+423 LVTFFCTFF

-438 DWIDALFVFL
+438 DWIDALFAWL
-448 GEKVSNIM
+448 GEKVSDTM
-456 VDGPLK
+456 TDGPLK
-462 DMLVDGIISGVGS
+462 DMIVDGIISGVGS

-497 YMARAAFIMDKLMHK
+497 YMARAAFIMDKLMHR

-530 IPAIM
+530 IPAVM
-535 STRTIED
+535 ATRTIED
-542 RKSRLITMLIIP
+542 RKSRLITMLIVP
-554 LMSCSARIPVYLILI
+554 LMSCSARIPVYLIII
-569 GAFFPTKAPFILLFL
+569 GAFFPSKAPFILLFL
-584 YVLGMVLAILLAK
+584 YVLGMALAILMAK
-597 IFSKFIVRGESMP
+597 IFSKFLVKGESMP
-610 FVMELPPYRMPTTKS
+610 FVMELPPYRMPTSKS
-625 VIRHAW
+625 VLRHAW

-656 YYPQHDA
+656 YYPNHNNY
-663 FNNPK
+663 NNPK

-683 EPVMAPCGFDWK
+683 EPVMEPCGFDWK

-720 SEESE
+720 ADKSE
-725 QVKQIIEEDNG
+725 QVQEIIAQDDG

-744 IHNNMTPLSAF
+744 IHNNMSPLSAF

-763 YMPCLSTVVAIKAET
+763 YMPCVSTVIAIKSET
-778 GKWRLALFVVC
+778 GKWRWALFVVC

-798 STIVYQIGSLIIS
+798 STIVFQLGSLIIG